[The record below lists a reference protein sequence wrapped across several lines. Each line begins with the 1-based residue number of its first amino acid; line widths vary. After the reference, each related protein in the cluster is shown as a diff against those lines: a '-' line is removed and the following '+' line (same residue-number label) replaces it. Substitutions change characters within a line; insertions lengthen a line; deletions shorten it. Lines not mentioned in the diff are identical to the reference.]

1 MKKSLFFKKFG
12 GALVIKWLHHWPWQL
27 RDVME
32 SRSEVK
38 QGHYEYVL
46 CMYESF
52 LLCRDVYLM
61 PRTKFGSNT
70 MLNILI
76 AMCYT
81 MLYMLEWMW
90 KGKHRIGTSR
100 TQGLHGSALLAYI
113 HGRIP

>member
-1 MKKSLFFKKFG
+1 M
-12 GALVIKWLHHWPWQL
+12 VIKWLHHWPWQL

-70 MLNILI
+70 IKYISSNV
-76 AMCYT
+76 
-81 MLYMLEWMW
+81 LYYVVYARVDAE
-90 KGKHRIGTSR
+90 GE
-100 TQGLHGSALLAYI
+100 A
-113 HGRIP
+113 